1 VINLEVVRG
10 VTEMLQITCD
20 QLTSEKEEEKE
31 CADKL
36 EHDIT
41 MVHDRISDNT
51 QAPERSAEENIKI
64 ISQII
69 DGYKQEIKELKKIPN
84 PMNPLVV

>member
-1 VINLEVVRG
+1 MQEVQSMARMDATKLDVGR
-10 VTEMLQITCD
+10 EFFEILQITCE

-41 MVHDRISDNT
+41 TVHDHISDNT
-51 QAPERSAEENIKI
+51 QAPERSAEENINHK
-64 ISQII
+64 
-69 DGYKQEIKELKKIPN
+69 
-84 PMNPLVV
+84 

>member
-1 VINLEVVRG
+1 
-10 VTEMLQITCD
+10 
-20 QLTSEKEEEKE
+20 
-31 CADKL
+31 
-36 EHDIT
+36 

-69 DGYKQEIKELKKIPN
+69 DGYKQEIMELKKIPN
-84 PMNPLVV
+84 PMNPLVVWEQREKQSTLQILKMVK